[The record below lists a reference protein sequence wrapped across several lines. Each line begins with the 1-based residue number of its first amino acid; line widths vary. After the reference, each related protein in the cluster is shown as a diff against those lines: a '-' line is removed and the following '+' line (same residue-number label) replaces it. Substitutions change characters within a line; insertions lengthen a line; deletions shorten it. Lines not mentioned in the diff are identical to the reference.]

1 MMIPI
6 IYMSIKFTFAV
17 YKIFAAKSN
26 GVAHLSKFAWGDYS
40 KTVRRT
46 KLKLSQR
53 DSTARITLYTKLNK
67 NLRGRVLWLGR
78 FVMERPTYYLPSRIF
93 FFSEIN

>member
-1 MMIPI
+1 
-6 IYMSIKFTFAV
+6 MSITFTFAL

-26 GVAHLSKFAWGDYS
+26 GVAHLSKIAWGDYS
-40 KTVRRT
+40 KTIRRR

-53 DSTARITLYTKLNK
+53 ESTARITLYTKLNK

-78 FVMERPTYYLPSRIF
+78 FVMEFP
-93 FFSEIN
+93 